1 MGPSRLAPH
10 GPGRRR
16 VVVRYE
22 TTLTSEQYVTQQA
35 WRTATLERC
44 PLHPEGGCGL
54 GGHGSYP
61 RIWPIGIRVA
71 RLLCPKAG
79 VTISLLPDFLAARL
93 SGTLAEVE
101 QAVVTAEGA
110 ESLEVAAGR
119 VRPATVVDAVTLPSA
134 LRWLRRRLVP
144 VRAALRALVT
154 LLPELFG
161 CAPTV
166 AAVGERLGVSAV
178 LILLRSRAV
187 GHLGALTAP
196 LGFRA
201 RATRSGRRRPLPPH
215 EAGPDPPSASR

>member
-1 MGPSRLAPH
+1 M
-10 GPGRRR
+10 
-16 VVVRYE
+16 VVRYE

-61 RIWPIGIRVA
+61 RVRPRGIRVA

-93 SGTLAEVE
+93 SGTLGEVE
-101 QAVVTAEGA
+101 HIVEAAEQATSQEA
-110 ESLEVAAGR
+110 AAGQL
-119 VRPATVVDAVTLPSA
+119 RPAEEAGAVTLPSA

-144 VRAALRALVT
+144 VRAALLAAVT

-166 AAVGERLGVSAV
+166 TAVRKRLGVPEV
-178 LILLRSRAV
+178 LVALRSHTAGPLPALCAPV
-187 GHLGALTAP
+187 GCCA
-196 LGFRA
+196 RA
-201 RATRSGRRRPLPPH
+201 RSTKQARAPAPH
-215 EAGPDPPSASR
+215 EVGPDPPGGGR